1 MARAAV
7 PWRSLPPAESETL
20 PPDDPAADPTEAA
33 PAAAPYAL
41 GAFLPEGAEA
51 APDQSFRLGAFLPD
65 AAPEDEPGN
74 WSVIGRAALR
84 GAIESGT
91 AAAQAP
97 TAFKDR
103 GAPAEQTDRTSRIL
117 NEPLSEGWSDPTW
130 WAAHIAHGVAGS
142 APSLAAGAAGA
153 AGAQALFP
161 EAPGAAALAGGAGG
175 YAVGSMITEIAPAY
189 QKARAAGLDHD
200 AAVTRAIEETGIAGA
215 FGAVSGVLPAGSA
228 FGKDAVG
235 ALKRPISEALLQVFG
250 AQPIVGAAQQ
260 ETTGLVEGKQP
271 TAAELATGYAEN
283 VGVGA
288 GLVGGHAVLRA
299 IPDAA
304 QRLPLRESPPE
315 APGTAASPG
324 APEPP
329 PSPAGLPSAA
339 PAGPETPPPQPKR
352 GARGAA
358 ALPTPVS
365 AADVE
370 AAVNAGEA
378 PATSAAAPAPPTGRP
393 GSGGERPGPGEPPT
407 APEATGAPP
416 APQASA
422 QTPVPPTVPEP
433 AADVHAQITALADPK
448 NPKDAVF
455 LAAGT
460 PLPPNLSSIDGLHV
474 ASRPEG
480 TLLTTNPAKADA
492 YRTAQAVSDPLMA
505 HLLGY
510 PETKPEAIASGNPV
524 VVQGT
529 DPAGAV
535 VAETLASPQGV
546 PAAEAAVQAQT
557 PPGGTV
563 AVRPPEDVTAE
574 RAQETAA
581 EGTQPPAPRLRTID
595 QIMREDGVGAKAAAA
610 TQADEIAAIGRPI
623 SMDEMAARKAGVAAM
638 PPSAPS
644 VPPLQPSEP
653 GSGGYTMFTPSELTA
668 EPGVMQFKA
677 SDEKGV
683 TGALTGFSTWETGL
697 ANPITVWQT
706 NDGRNVVVNG
716 HQRLDLAQRAEAA
729 GQQGVQLPAR
739 VYREADGYS
748 PEYMRALGAYQ
759 NIAEGSGTPLDAA
772 RVLRTKNAFPE
783 TMRLPE
789 LPPHQMIVQQARGL
803 AQLSPEAFG
812 AVENGLVPPEYAGM
826 VGAVISEPAEQMAAL
841 DALSRGQPANANQAR
856 IMIADIRNGG
866 FLQGAQTT
874 LFGEEAFARSL
885 VPERAKVLDGAMKI
899 LRSAAAA
906 FRATVRGEK
915 TLTDAGN
922 VLATD
927 ANVQGKTAS
936 ERLLDTIGRNATTVG
951 PYSDALNVAARELA
965 AGKPL
970 DKAAHAFL
978 AAARQL
984 ERGGTH
990 PGVPA
995 GDHGRGVGHAGEGE
1009 AGGLAL
1015 GRRAPLPPSTDA
1027 PLFGETARE
1036 QTPRAAAEPTIRTD
1050 ERQAVMPGME
1060 RSAVQAQAARDQAG
1074 PRGGQQPANEGLFAP
1089 KPPDQKP
1096 LFGRHAQVPL
1106 YSAVERAVSGLKQ
1119 EKGTGEQFA
1128 AQLAKV
1134 PGVKPEELKWLGLDT
1149 WLRQQKTVAKQ
1160 QIADYV
1166 RANQLDVQEVLKGN
1180 DETLAQMEPELRAIG
1195 ITKPLDKISVGD
1207 LEDAGADKALQRRFW
1222 YAIGNGPRTTK
1233 FGNYQLPG
1241 GQNYRE
1247 LLITMPPKAGESGD
1261 AIAQRMFGK
1270 TFRELSGSQKA
1281 AAQNEANR
1289 ADREQTYRGPH
1300 WDERNVLGHVRFS
1313 ERTAPD
1319 GKRVLHIEELQSDLH
1334 QRGRK
1339 EGYQEGQRSEFA
1351 PVTRDQVSIEQ
1362 TEHQYVATGPEG
1374 ETVGIGKGTV
1384 GSEDEAKD
1392 YAARYFS
1399 SKNAELT
1406 HAAHALASGRV
1417 PSLPFKTTW
1426 PALLMKRMIRYAVD
1440 NGFDR
1445 VAWTPGDEQAKR
1457 YDLSK
1462 HIKSVVLHDN
1472 SSGGIGRPRME
1483 GPFERGTLEA
1493 FDHDG
1498 RRVLDKTVTSA
1509 QEIADLIGK
1518 EAADKLLAVEPKEA
1532 RRAGLGVRERA
1543 LRDQQLHVGGE
1554 GMRGFYDRMLP
1565 TETQKIVGKFGAKVG
1580 KSEIREPA
1588 NVNLTGWENTGN
1600 HQPEGI
1606 AHQVHSFDITPAL
1619 RSAVLDQGLPLFQ
1632 RGAMQ
1637 GHPDYPHPTAIQ
1649 SVIDTARAITGGH
1662 IQIEAYDAAHHAFT
1676 VKFPDGHTEQVFG
1689 YAIGRLIRAAIEPGR
1704 FRQNLNHEVLHAL
1717 KRLGVFTPQEWATLE
1732 AAAERGNWIEKHGV
1746 RDRYP
1751 EMDHVGQIEE
1761 AIADEMGDR
1770 AAATPAP
1777 GSTPSFITRMLAKV
1791 RSFMA
1796 RLRNMLARRG
1806 FQTAD
1811 DVFGKA
1817 LSGEVGARE
1826 PGSRSEPIGPQT
1838 VDESVEAAQAWGLRD
1853 PNEAA
1858 LGRRPEDHPLKESM
1872 AAARELSRILGDKN
1886 STSEEIRAV
1895 RLRMEAAQRRE
1906 GQPTA
1911 PPGLRLVAP
1920 DDVAFGRRQTETPE
1934 FRNWFGDSR
1943 VVDAAG
1949 EPKRMF
1955 HGSREPGIEAFSRER
1970 ASPEAM
1976 FGPGFY
1982 FTDSPDVAGSTGGG
1996 RDEHEIAA
2004 KAAFNQAGY
2013 AWQAA
2018 HYDSAP
2024 LTPRQMARAKR
2035 LLWSKQVLRDA
2046 HNDIGTRQTTAAGQR
2061 AVLAGEPQFREWLNN
2076 QGWRWLRETIGV
2088 ERLPT
2093 TSPTTYPVYL
2103 SIKRPFDA
2111 DARITAAAA
2120 RDMVKSAI
2128 AAAPREGLP
2137 AWRTGEA
2144 DRAIERRIQ
2153 SWNDAVPQS
2162 AVFESVAAELGNTG
2176 AAAALQRAGYDGIH
2190 MEGGATIGTFDKHD
2204 VWVAFDPTQVKSAVG
2219 NIGAFDPNDPRL
2231 AFGRKPLDVPAPD
2244 EDPEKAPPIKTA
2256 ADMVARL
2263 ERIPRIGHVI
2273 SAAAEKFTNLRDT
2286 AQMMVTPMAAHGASD
2301 QARAIAKNYANLTRW
2316 VAWDYNRIID
2326 WGRKTFKPDRLK
2338 AMWDAADA
2346 DSIEIQTAGKPL
2358 DTGHGGVAD
2367 LHPDEQAAVK
2377 AWQADAD
2384 NALAQARK
2392 VGMTEAEGLPSYA
2405 PRMVVDM
2412 VEGAM
2417 HPFGQGG
2424 EGARAQ
2430 VVRNMLTLPLATM
2443 HLRQAI
2449 AGRALIN
2456 QIKAVGSQTGQ
2467 RTVSEGGVPE
2477 DGGSEQTEKRAP
2489 SSPGAAGGQDFRTFG
2504 TNVRTT
2510 TPQLLHRKHLT
2521 TEETE
2526 AAANRKRA
2534 AMQDQE
2540 FRWFTIKGNPAFWTR
2555 RARLGTDAE
2564 GNFGPLH
2571 DENGNILVDRVP
2583 IYVRGDFEGPLKAVL
2598 HESASGPVGRAGQA
2612 LYHGMMSLKG
2622 RMMTSIMYGVA
2633 HLGVIAGRAF
2643 PAAPNLYRVIR
2654 TGSEMKQDQ
2663 ATMRRLILGG
2673 MAPIGRTM
2681 GFRDL
2686 PGLIEDPQLVPGRS
2700 WMSKIAAFVPGLYSP
2715 KWSDATK
2722 RAIDRIGDVAHN
2734 KLVWD
2739 QVQNIQVGLAVQ
2751 FEQHLID
2758 KGMAPSAAT
2767 RMAAN
2772 FANIYAG
2779 ALPREAMSQGAR
2791 ALANVLLF
2799 SRSYRLGN
2807 IAAIK
2812 AGLLGLPRDVRS
2824 QILREHGE
2832 GVAKL
2837 ANSLAR
2843 RKGIAVLMADMAL
2856 YYIGNSLIQ
2865 SAFNVMLGLDQDQE
2879 ALPEGASVSERLGVE
2894 AHGYL
2899 RRLVDEGK
2907 RLFAHPQ
2914 QALNPFGM
2922 IESLSSLYE
2931 HEPEKRN
2938 RIMVGYDKDGTAEY
2952 MRNPTGKSA
2961 EDISDY
2967 FVRFLDTAK
2976 RMLSPFM
2983 RPIQEVWTNDLGFG
2997 HKVYDPMADMP
3008 TEVAQITGALTSSVA
3023 SSTFP
3028 WAARLVS
3035 AYEGHE
3041 TFSRALT
3048 EAAAA
3053 GLGTSISKGY
3063 PGGPP
3068 LGELSAARESHEF
3081 TVQRAMPGIRD
3092 MIRRGDSE
3100 GAAAKMTE
3108 LGVEPGLQRYIFGQT
3123 ENPTGSKRQLKDLM
3137 LYGTPEQQ
3145 RRIFGTPA
3153 P

>member
-1 MARAAV
+1 MAAPA
-7 PWRSLPPAESETL
+7 PWRSLPPAQSEDIGPDTI
-20 PPDDPAADPTEAA
+20 DDPDPFGAGAPSTAPRAQSAA
-33 PAAAPYAL
+33 PAQLPVGQVIEDDNPFGTKPPPQTRAQAYGAAAAKGPIVGTGAMLSGAGRALQMAGAKTVTTQLGTLDRLDRGEAIPDDDDPIGYRFMTPEERAQERTKLDAYLYEHGTSPRRVNVNVPSSQQPEEQPGGVNPLDIGDRKRLGQVAESPYGPGGEGAVRLPDFNMVAPGETGGEPAPTSGSGYQANIAGASAVQPIGPTRNQIGFVPTRERHDADELIQRAPPIIQNMGEQLPAPQPPLQLPENALTRAGAAVSAYGEKEFPIAPERQGFATNVIQGGTGMLPILL
-41 GAFLPEGAEA
+41 GAAAATAAGAPEA
-51 APDQSFRLGAFLPD
+51 ALPLIAASVFPQGYDATFRD
-65 AAPEDEPGN
+65 A
-74 WSVIGRAALR
+74 
-84 GAIESGT
+84 
-91 AAAQAP
+91 
-97 TAFKDR
+97 
-103 GAPAEQTDRTSRIL
+103 
-117 NEPLSEGWSDPTW
+117 
-130 WAAHIAHGVAGS
+130 IAHGATPQQADRAGLENGALQAATMS
-142 APSLAAGAAGA
+142 APIGRLLSSLPAPIRDGAVRTLINMGQHGVEFGSFNAMGTFLDNYVANQSYDPQRPLTQGVAESGLEGA
-153 AGAQALFP
+153 VTGMAIP
-161 EAPGAAALAGGAGG
+161 
-175 YAVGSMITEIAPAY
+175 VGTAF
-189 QKARAAGLDHD
+189 ARAAGD
-200 AAVTRAIEETGIAGA
+200 TIRT
-215 FGAVSGVLPAGSA
+215 
-228 FGKDAVG
+228 
-235 ALKRPISEALLQVFG
+235 
-250 AQPIVGAAQQ
+250 
-260 ETTGLVEGKQP
+260 
-271 TAAELATGYAEN
+271 
-283 VGVGA
+283 
-288 GLVGGHAVLRA
+288 
-299 IPDAA
+299 AA

-315 APGTAASPG
+315 APSAAASPS

-329 PSPAGLPSAA
+329 PGPAGLSGAA
-339 PAGPETPPPQPKR
+339 PAGPEASPPRPKR
-352 GARGAA
+352 GAPRAGAP
-358 ALPTPVS
+358 PTPGS

-370 AAVNAGEA
+370 AAVLAGEA
-378 PATSAAAPAPPTGRP
+378 PATPAAAPAPPTGRP

-416 APQASA
+416 APQASS

-433 AADVHAQITALADPK
+433 AADVHAQLTALADPK

-460 PLPPNLSSIDGLHV
+460 PLPQGLQTIDGLHI

-492 YRTAQAVSDPLMA
+492 YRTAQTVSDPLMA
-505 HLLGY
+505 RLLGY
-510 PETKPEAIASGNPV
+510 PETKPEAISSGNPV

-535 VAETLASPQGV
+535 VAETLASPQGI

-557 PPGGTV
+557 PPGGAV
-563 AVRPPEDVTAE
+563 AVRAPEAVTDE

-653 GSGGYTMFTPSELTA
+653 RSGGYTMFTPSELTA

-683 TGALTGFSTWETGL
+683 TGALTGFSTWEPGL

-759 NIAEGSGTPLDAA
+759 NIAEGSGTPLDVA
-772 RVLRTKNAFPE
+772 RVLRTKNSFPDN
-783 TMRLPE
+783 MRLPE

-803 AQLSPEAFG
+803 AQLSHEAFG

-826 VGAVISEPAEQMAAL
+826 VGAVVAEPAEQMAAL

-984 ERGGTH
+984 ERGGTR
-990 PGVPA
+990 PGVSA

-1009 AGGLAL
+1009 AGGIAL
-1015 GRRAPLPPSTDA
+1015 GRRPPLPPTAGA

-1036 QTPRAAAEPTIRTD
+1036 QAPRAAAEPTIRTD

-1074 PRGGQQPANEGLFAP
+1074 RGALLPTGEQRPANEGLFAP

-1096 LFGRHAQVPL
+1096 LFGRRLGGDREGAATL
-1106 YSAVERAVSGLKQ
+1106 RASAVERYRN
-1119 EKGTGEQFA
+1119 GESA
-1128 AQLAKV
+1128 AQVGRSIGASEGAVLRWLKLARVEARTAAETKGITESV
-1134 PGVKPEELKWLGLDT
+1134 RARAIDLYDKGNSVADVAKKLGIGGSTVHRIVTKEGIARPLEETTGVAPDVKPRALALYSSGMNTYEAAKELGVSQGAVARWTNEAGIARGYSGAQA
-1149 WLRQQKTVAKQ
+1149 LRQALGRGTNYGIKATVQSA
-1160 QIADYV
+1160 
-1166 RANQLDVQEVLKGN
+1166 
-1180 DETLAQMEPELRAIG
+1180 
-1195 ITKPLDKISVGD
+1195 
-1207 LEDAGADKALQRRFW
+1207 
-1222 YAIGNGPRTTK
+1222 
-1233 FGNYQLPG
+1233 
-1241 GQNYRE
+1241 
-1247 LLITMPPKAGESGD
+1247 KAGGD
-1261 AIAQRMFGK
+1261 IHAGSLYEIARIGQLEEDPSVIRIE
-1270 TFRELSGSQKA
+1270 R
-1281 AAQNEANR
+1281 AQ
-1289 ADREQTYRGPH
+1289 DRIPHGDGRTY
-1300 WDERNVLGHVRFS
+1300 V
-1313 ERTAPD
+1313 PD
-1319 GKRVLHIEELQSDLH
+1319 LI
-1334 QRGRK
+1334 
-1339 EGYQEGQRSEFA
+1339 
-1351 PVTRDQVSIEQ
+1351 VT
-1362 TEHQYVATGPEG
+1362 
-1374 ETVGIGKGTV
+1374 
-1384 GSEDEAKD
+1384 
-1392 YAARYFS
+1392 YA
-1399 SKNAELT
+1399 
-1406 HAAHALASGRV
+1406 
-1417 PSLPFKTTW
+1417 
-1426 PALLMKRMIRYAVD
+1426 
-1440 NGFDR
+1440 
-1445 VAWTPGDEQAKR
+1445 
-1457 YDLSK
+1457 
-1462 HIKSVVLHDN
+1462 
-1472 SSGGIGRPRME
+1472 
-1483 GPFERGTLEA
+1483 
-1493 FDHDG
+1493 DG
-1498 RRVLDKTVTSA
+1498 RRVAEEIKPEYQLDDPVVQQKAKAAEAFYRDRDIDYRLVTERTIGLDGFATVDPAKLNLSA
-1509 QEIADLIGK
+1509 KDTDRARG
-1518 EAADKLLAVEPKEA
+1518 ALAT
-1532 RRAGLGVRERA
+1532 VRSF
-1543 LRDQQLHVGGE
+1543 LRKNPD
-1554 GMRGFYDRMLP
+1554 
-1565 TETQKIVGKFGAKVG
+1565 I
-1580 KSEIREPA
+1580 S
-1588 NVNLTGWENTGN
+1588 
-1600 HQPEGI
+1600 PE
-1606 AHQVHSFDITPAL
+1606 VL
-1619 RSAVLDQGLPLFQ
+1619 SAVAHEEPPAFQ

-1649 SVIDTARAITGGH
+1649 SVIDTARAITGGN

-1704 FRQNLNHEVLHAL
+1704 FTQNLNHEVLHAL

-1732 AAAERGNWIEKHGV
+1732 AAAERGNWIKKHGV

-1770 AAATPAP
+1770 AAAAPLP
-1777 GSTPSFITRMLAKV
+1777 GSTPSFIARMLAKV

-1811 DVFGKA
+1811 DVFGNA

-1838 VDESVEAAQAWGLRD
+1838 VDESMEAARVWGLRD
-1853 PNEAA
+1853 PNEVAPA
-1858 LGRRPEDHPLKESM
+1858 MGRGVTPITAYHGSPHDFDRFDASKIGTGEGAQAYGHGLYFAQREGVARDYRDQLTNRATQRFSVGQDTLSKNDLERRLVDNFGMPTKY
-1872 AAARELSRILGDKN
+1872 AAATLLRDVAAGRSWD
-1886 STSEEIRAV
+1886 EIRASSPQDAHWAATIDWLEKNDV
-1895 RLRMEAAQRRE
+1895 RALPRSEGRMYQTALHLDQDKTLDWDRPFTQ
-1906 GQPTA
+1906 QPD
-1911 PPGLRLVAP
+1911 GV
-1920 DDVAFGRRQTETPE
+1920 
-1934 FRNWFGDSR
+1934 
-1943 VVDAAG
+1943 
-1949 EPKRMF
+1949 
-1955 HGSREPGIEAFSRER
+1955 
-1970 ASPEAM
+1970 
-1976 FGPGFY
+1976 
-1982 FTDSPDVAGSTGGG
+1982 
-1996 RDEHEIAA
+1996 
-2004 KAAFNQAGY
+2004 KAALQKIPR
-2013 AWQAA
+2013 AA
-2018 HYDSAP
+2018 PFVRGLASA
-2024 LTPRQMARAKR
+2024 
-2035 LLWSKQVLRDA
+2035 RDV
-2046 HNDIGTRQTTAAGQR
+2046 I
-2061 AVLAGEPQFREWLNN
+2061 
-2076 QGWRWLRETIGV
+2076 
-2088 ERLPT
+2088 PT
-2093 TSPTTYPVYL
+2093 N
-2103 SIKRPFDA
+2103 
-2111 DARITAAAA
+2111 AAAA
-2120 RDMVKSAI
+2120 HEMLHAGIEGIRYLDQGSRALPGLSDKGLAEYFKPGELVQGYGGHWDRVVQFHPGRNWSVDVREVDRNENEGPLRNHATLPTDREIASA
-2128 AAAPREGLP
+2128 EQ
-2137 AWRTGEA
+2137 
-2144 DRAIERRIQ
+2144 RR
-2153 SWNDAVPQS
+2153 
-2162 AVFESVAAELGNTG
+2162 GT
-2176 AAAALQRAGYDGIH
+2176 
-2190 MEGGATIGTFDKHD
+2190 TFDRPEGTRNY
-2204 VWVAFDPTQVKSAVG
+2204 VVFDDKLIDIEAK
-2219 NIGAFDPNDPRL
+2219 
-2231 AFGRKPLDVPAPD
+2231 FGRRKPLDVPAPD
-2244 EDPEKAPPIKTA
+2244 EEPEKAPPIKTA

-2326 WGRKTFKPDRLK
+2326 WGRNTFKPDRLK
-2338 AMWDAADA
+2338 AMWDAAGA
-2346 DSIEIQTAGKPL
+2346 DSVEIQTAGKPL
-2358 DTGHGGVAD
+2358 DPGHGGVAD

-2424 EGARAQ
+2424 EDAHAQ

-2489 SSPGAAGGQDFRTFG
+2489 SSPGTAGGQDFRTFG

-2612 LYHGMMSLKG
+2612 LYQGMMSLKG

-2700 WMSKIAAFVPGLYSP
+2700 WTSKIAAFVPGLYSP

-2734 KLVWD
+2734 KLLWD

-2922 IESLSSLYE
+2922 IESLSALYE

-3008 TEVAQITGALTSSVA
+3008 TEIAQITGALTSSVA